1 MSAQLAA
8 VPDPRDARPVDAL
21 TSAIRP
27 EFAVGTYLPEPDDAA
42 LWGPV
47 CMVPACPGGRV
58 QMKEP
63 RLCITHL
70 SRWRKHGKPDINRFL
85 RSDRVHPVPTASDQR
100 ERYGF
105 SVDGTEGILRAELQ
119 LGLQQRHDHRTTRLF
134 ASDFR
139 SAVNAVTCAGVE
151 TLVGTEAS
159 WSVKATRGGAAFLR
173 FTEREVARLLEP
185 SDPLERDVWRSSDCP
200 NSGANRVLNLRF
212 EVIDQPW
219 LRKAVKRWLKH
230 RLATG
235 TKWNTAH
242 ANLEAIRRFSEF
254 LTTSGQVARSMGD
267 LDRNLL
273 VDYLGWCAA
282 LPVAAETRAKAVGG
296 VRLFCD
302 DYRLNGW
309 SPRLP
314 ATASIAR
321 GEAPKAPDG
330 LPRPVD
336 ERVMRQIEDEDNL
349 ARLPLSVM
357 AVVVIGIRC
366 GLRIG
371 DVLSLPFDPLRQDS
385 TGQHTLVYDNHK
397 LDREV
402 ALPVVHDDVV
412 ELIERQQGEVRNR
425 FPAGCRWLFP
435 RLTGNPDGEW
445 HVPYPTL
452 RGQLEEWLETC
463 PIVDSTGAS
472 AHVTFHQFRHTF
484 GTRLIES
491 GASEHLVQRLMD
503 HRNARSTRGYAELS
517 DQTKRK
523 EFFKYTRFN
532 NRGDSVLLNPE
543 TPTGDAEWMKEQL
556 NRAQVTLP
564 NGYCTLPLTQPCEMR
579 NACIDCDSYF
589 VTTVEFLPTHRKQR
603 DETVVLIKKAEA
615 EGNRRLVEKNT
626 PLLKRLDTIVETLE
640 SDV

>member
-1 MSAQLAA
+1 MSAQLVA
-8 VPDPRDARPVDAL
+8 VPAL
-21 TSAIRP
+21 TKTSPLEALVEAIRP
-27 EFAVGTYLPEPDDAA
+27 AFAVDRYTPENADPV
-42 LWGPV
+42 LWGPACAV
-47 CMVPACPGGRV
+47 ADCPGGRV
-58 QMKEP
+58 QIKEP
-63 RLCITHL
+63 RLCASHL
-70 SRWRKHGKPDINRFL
+70 TRWRKSGKPAVDGFL
-85 RSDRVHPVPTASDQR
+85 QSDRVLPLPSASDQLGR
-100 ERYGF
+100 F
-105 SVDGTEGILRAELQ
+105 SFNLGGAHGRLRAELQ
-119 LGLQQRHDHRTTRLF
+119 YGLQQRHDRRATRLF
-134 ASDFR
+134 SSDFH
-139 SAVNAVTCAGVE
+139 SAVRAASNADVE
-151 TLVGTEAS
+151 TLVGNEDL
-159 WSVKATRGGAAFLR
+159 WSDGTSRGAAAFLR
-173 FTEREVARLLEP
+173 FTEREVIRLLGP
-185 SDPLERDVWRSSDCP
+185 TDPLERDVWRSSDYP

-212 EVIDQPW
+212 DVIDQPW

-242 ANLEAIRRFSEF
+242 ANLESMRRFSEF
-254 LTTSGQVARSMGD
+254 LASGGQVARSMGD

-273 VDYLGWCAA
+273 VDYLGWCAG
-282 LPVAAETRAKAVGG
+282 LPVASETRSKAVGG

-314 ATASIAR
+314 ATASISR
-321 GEAPKAPDG
+321 GEAPSVSER

-336 ERVMRQIEDEDNL
+336 ERVMRQIEDEENL
-349 ARLPLSVM
+349 ARLPLSV
-357 AVVVIGIRC
+357 VTIVVIGIRC

-371 DVLSLPFDPLRQDS
+371 DVLSLPFDPMRRDS
-385 TGQHTLVYDNHK
+385 TGQHTLVYRNHK

-402 ALPVVHDDVV
+402 ALPVVHEDVV
-412 ELIERQQGEVRNR
+412 DVIERQQDAVRER
-425 FPAGCRWLFP
+425 FPEGCRWLFP
-435 RLTGNPDGEW
+435 RLTGNPDGKRR
-445 HVPYPTL
+445 VPYPTL
-452 RGQLEEWLETC
+452 RWQLNEWLETC
-463 PIVDSTGAS
+463 GIVDASGAP

-503 HRNARSTRGYAELS
+503 HRNARTTRGYAELS

-603 DETVVLIKKAEA
+603 DETAGLIEKAAA